1 MNIFLRPCA
10 LAKRF
15 PSRGVFALCFYFLRI
30 STTGTHFI
38 EGKRTQNLELQTM
51 FIHLNVHSNYSF
63 CRGASR
69 IEDLVDSVK
78 ARGMPAMALTD
89 TNGVYG
95 LVWFLQYAQERGLRP
110 IVGSELRTD
119 TERAVV
125 LARNRR
131 GYETLCRII
140 SRRLSETCFC
150 LSDALMEDRE
160 NLVVMSD
167 QLPLLRA
174 LGRQNGTS
182 QIYVELNDPGAEPP
196 LLDFSRRSGIPPV
209 ATNDVYFVDPSGFP
223 LHRLLRAIDLNTCLS
238 RLPREEL
245 AGEDR
250 WLKPEA
256 EMARRYPHVPG
267 ALENAER
274 IASECSGNLDLGGL
288 VFPSYTPPEGM
299 DAFEYL
305 REECYRGAE
314 WRYGELS
321 DSVLKRLGHELEI
334 IKDKGFATYFLVVR
348 DIVRQSARTCGRG
361 SAAASL
367 VSYCLGITHVEPIT
381 HNLFFERFLNEGRVD
396 PPDIDIDF
404 PWDERDG
411 VFDYVFR
418 KYGSERVAMI
428 SNHVGFRVRAAVR
441 EVAKVYGLP
450 EQEIKSVTERM
461 GYFWR
466 LSQLEDSIKHHPVY
480 KDMDLKPPWPEIV
493 HLATK
498 LEGYPR
504 HVSVH
509 CGGIVVVPDRV
520 DRYVPVE
527 PAPKGVPIVQ
537 WEKDQAEDAG
547 LIKIDLLGNRS
558 LAVIRDVLSAIREN
572 YGTDIDYE
580 RWDPTV
586 DSRTRDFMRRGD
598 TMGVFYVESPSMR
611 QLQKKCGTGD
621 FDHLVIHSSIIR
633 PAANRYIREYVRR
646 LRGGEYQSL
655 HPILDEVLHETYGI
669 MVYQEDVSKI
679 AMAMAGFSAADAD
692 LLRKIISKKR
702 AGRRLEDYREM
713 FFSGAASRGISR
725 EVSGEVWDMIMSFSG
740 YSFCKPHSASYALVS
755 YKSCYLR
762 AHYPAEFMAAVLTN
776 RGGYYSAFAYISEA
790 RRMGLRVLLPDV
802 NASRREYRG
811 KGKTIRVGLMQLKG
825 LRETAL
831 QAIIEER
838 RNGPYASFDDFLRR
852 VRLDIADVKILV
864 KAGACDSISGR
875 ATRPEMIW
883 KALAHHEARSS
894 RHPEI
899 RTLFE
904 DMEPVAPPRVPR
916 YSARTILE
924 HELETLD
931 FLISRHPLSLYAA
944 RLSTLRYIRGADLH
958 RHVGKRIT
966 TVGWWVTGKVVSTR
980 QDEPMEFISFEDTSA
995 LYETT
1000 FFPQAYARF
1009 CHMMNRSRPYVMTGL
1024 VEEDFGTVSLTVDS
1038 VRFL

>member
-1 MNIFLRPCA
+1 
-10 LAKRF
+10 
-15 PSRGVFALCFYFLRI
+15 
-30 STTGTHFI
+30 
-38 EGKRTQNLELQTM
+38 M
-51 FIHLNVHSNYSF
+51 FIHLHVHSNYTF
-63 CRGASR
+63 CRGAGTV
-69 IEDLVDSVK
+69 EALVD
-78 ARGMPAMALTD
+78 AALERGMPAMALTD
-89 TNGVYG
+89 TNGMYG
-95 LVWFLQYAQERGLRP
+95 LVRFLQYARERGLRP
-110 IVGSELRTD
+110 VVGAELRTG

-125 LARNRR
+125 LARNRQ
-131 GYETLCRII
+131 GYETLCRMI
-140 SRRLSETCFC
+140 SRRMSESGFRLSG
-150 LSDALMEDRE
+150 ALLEDRE
-160 NLVVMSD
+160 HLVVMSD
-167 QLPLLRA
+167 RLPLLRA
-174 LGRQNGTS
+174 LGSGSGTDR
-182 QIYVELNDPGAEPP
+182 IYVELNDPRTEAP

-209 ATNDVYFVDPSGFP
+209 ATNNVYLVERSDFP
-223 LHRLLRAIDLNTCLS
+223 LHRLLRAIGLNTSLS
-238 RLPREEL
+238 CVPPEEL

-250 WLKPEA
+250 WLKPEP
-256 EMARRYPHVPG
+256 EMARRYPHVPA
-267 ALENAER
+267 ALENTER
-274 IASECSGNLDLGGL
+274 IAAECSPDLDIGRL
-288 VFPSYTPPEGM
+288 VFPSYDPPEGA

-321 DSVLKRLGHELEI
+321 DSVLKRLKHELEI
-334 IKDKGFATYFLVVR
+334 IRDKGFATYFLVVR

-381 HNLFFERFLNEGRVD
+381 HNLFFERFLNEGRTD

-404 PWDERDG
+404 PWDERDR

-418 KYGSERVAMI
+418 KYGAERAAMI
-428 SNHVGFRVRAAVR
+428 SNHVGFGARAAVR

-450 EQEIKSVTERM
+450 EREIKAVTGRM

-466 LSQLEDSIKHHPVY
+466 VRELEDSIRNHPVY

-493 HLATK
+493 RLAMK

-509 CGGIVVVPDRV
+509 CGGIVVVPDRI

-558 LAVIRDVLSAIREN
+558 LAVIRDALAAIKEN
-572 YGTDIDYE
+572 YGTEIDYG
-580 RWDPTV
+580 RWDPTG
-586 DSRTRDFMRRGD
+586 DEKTQDCMRRGD

-646 LRGGEYQSL
+646 LRGGTYTPL
-655 HPILDEVLHETYGI
+655 HPILDEVLGETYGI

-679 AMAMAGFSAADAD
+679 AMAMAGFGAADAD

-702 AGRRLEDYREM
+702 AGRRLEDCRER
-713 FFSGAASRGISR
+713 FYAGAAERGVSRAIA
-725 EVSGEVWDMIMSFSG
+725 GEVWDMIMSFSG

-762 AHYPAEFMAAVLTN
+762 AHYPAEFMAAVLSN
-776 RGGYYSAFAYISEA
+776 RGGYYSTFAYISEA
-790 RRMGLRVLLPDV
+790 RRMGLRVLAPDV
-802 NASRREYRG
+802 NASRGEYWG
-811 KGKTIRVGLMQLKG
+811 KDGTIRVGLMQLKG
-825 LRETAL
+825 LQEKAL
-831 QAIIEER
+831 RAVVEER
-838 RNGPYASFDDFLRR
+838 SGGGPYASFEDFLGR
-852 VRLDIADVKILV
+852 VRLDPADVKILV
-864 KAGACDSISGR
+864 KAGACDGISGG

-883 KALAHHEARSS
+883 RALAHHEARAS
-894 RHPEI
+894 RHPAI
-899 RTLFE
+899 RTLFQ

-924 HELETLD
+924 HEVETLD
-931 FLISRHPLSLYAA
+931 FLISRHPLALYAA
-944 RLSTLRYIRGADLH
+944 QLSGVKYVKGADLH
-958 RHVGKRIT
+958 RHVGKRVT
-966 TVGWWVTGKVVSTR
+966 TVGWWVTGKVVTTR

-1000 FFPQAYARF
+1000 FFPKAYVRF
-1009 CHMMNRSRPYVMTGL
+1009 CHMMHRSRPYVLTGL
-1024 VEEDFGTVSLTVDS
+1024 VEEDFGAVSLTVDS
-1038 VRFL
+1038 IRLL